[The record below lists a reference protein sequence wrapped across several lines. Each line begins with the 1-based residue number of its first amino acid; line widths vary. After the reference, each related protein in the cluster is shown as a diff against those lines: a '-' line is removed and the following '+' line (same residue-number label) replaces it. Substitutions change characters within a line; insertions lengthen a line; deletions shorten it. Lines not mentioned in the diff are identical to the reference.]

1 MANLRHALAPA
12 HPGLHHANDLQLRRR
27 TEKRPLRPAP
37 HGAKHRRPEV
47 HLDPVEK
54 LKVALL
60 PLSSGRVSYPDFDGD
75 LSIESVN
82 GRYTRIS
89 AFTRNGWDSIF

>member
-1 MANLRHALAPA
+1 M
-12 HPGLHHANDLQLRRR
+12 
-27 TEKRPLRPAP
+27 
-37 HGAKHRRPEV
+37 
-47 HLDPVEK
+47 EK